1 MSDAAG
7 VPILRFR
14 AGTLPCAV
22 AARDVAALRDPSGD
36 RPALWRLLG
45 LRDGAAGA
53 GEASRAWGLRLA
65 HGDVVA
71 EVVVQGPIEI
81 TELMARDVLPRP
93 EGLAVRDGDLV
104 IGFARCAREVV
115 LLLDIPTLVALAS

>member
-22 AARDVAALRDPSGD
+22 AAREVEALRDPSSD
-36 RPALWRLLG
+36 RPPLWQLLG
-45 LRDGAAGA
+45 LPDVADGAA
-53 GEASRAWGLRLA
+53 EASRGWILRLT
-65 HGDVVA
+65 HGDATA

-81 TELMARDVLPRP
+81 TEVMARDVLPRP
-93 EGLAVRDGDLV
+93 RGLALRDGDLV
-104 IGFARCAREVV
+104 FGFARCAREVV